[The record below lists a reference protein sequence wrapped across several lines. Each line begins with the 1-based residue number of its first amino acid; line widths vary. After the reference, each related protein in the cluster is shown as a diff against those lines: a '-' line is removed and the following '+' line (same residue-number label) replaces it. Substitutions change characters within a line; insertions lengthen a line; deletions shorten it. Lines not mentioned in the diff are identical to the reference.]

1 MSGSGQDGVSAETL
15 RSISTPD
22 LVESRLGTLEFRDGA
37 PTKATAELLYDHLDF
52 VHGMEAFINAFP
64 GASLAAIR
72 QGFLSIGVRGQLGLA
87 VLGAD
92 GLGVAVPDR
101 ELRHGLL
108 PQLRRPDAT
117 GRW

>member
-1 MSGSGQDGVSAETL
+1 MSGSGADGVSAETL

-22 LVESRLGTLEFRDGA
+22 RVESRLGTLEFHDGA

-64 GASLAAIR
+64 GASLTAIR
-72 QGFLSIGVRGQLGLA
+72 QGFLSIGVEDNSVSA

-92 GLGVAVPDR
+92 GLGVAVFDG
-101 ELRHGLL
+101 ELRHGLF
-108 PQLRRPDAT
+108 PQLR
-117 GRW
+117 